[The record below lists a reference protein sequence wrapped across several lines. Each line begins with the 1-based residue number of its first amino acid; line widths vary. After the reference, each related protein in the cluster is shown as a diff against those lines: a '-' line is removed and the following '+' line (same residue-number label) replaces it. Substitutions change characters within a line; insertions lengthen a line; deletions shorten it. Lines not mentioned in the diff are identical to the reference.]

1 MKAQKLTP
9 QAQIYWAAYEY
20 LLKDRD
26 ASFLAEVR
34 NKPRSRQAADHAKA
48 VVKFAEEPKNR
59 ETLEAYA
66 KQLKLNIK
74 CGGDKSA
81 VPPEEFALTDV

>member
-1 MKAQKLTP
+1 MKTQKLTP
-9 QAQIYWAAYEY
+9 QAQIYWAAFEY
-20 LLKDRD
+20 LLKDREVQ
-26 ASFLAEVR
+26 FVAEVR
-34 NKPRSRQAADHAKA
+34 NKPHGRQANDHARNTIS
-48 VVKFAEEPKNR
+48 FAEDPKNR

-81 VPPEEFALTDV
+81 TPPKEFSLTDV